1 MAINSL
7 FKERHKK
14 IHMVGIGGI
23 GMSGIARILM
33 QSGFMVS
40 GSDLVKSPEVQNLQS
55 LGAQIFL
62 GHDSNNVGDA
72 DVVVYSS
79 AVAKD
84 NPEIIAAQTK
94 NVPLISRAL
103 MLAEIM
109 RLRCGIAIVGSH
121 GKTTTTSLIG
131 TLMHEKGLDPTVIIG
146 GIVNHFGTNARLGS
160 SQFMVTEADES
171 DGTFLHL
178 SPTIAVVTNIDAEHL
193 DYYPGGINEISH
205 KVVGFLNNLP
215 FYGLAVVCSDDP
227 PIKAMLPQIN
237 RRVITY
243 GLSDDAT
250 YQAKHI
256 TAQQFHTSFDLIKQG
271 DFIARIQLAMVG
283 EHNVLN
289 TLAAIAVLEE
299 IGIGAENLIETLGRF
314 NGVKRRFSPIAHTK
328 NYLVIDDY
336 AHHPTEI
343 KSVLHAARAAFPG
356 RTIRVLFQ
364 PHRYSRTRDLMLEF
378 AHAFEQCDSL
388 AITDIYSAGE
398 APLDGVSTP
407 HLIGAIRAE
416 TGRTAHYAKTP
427 DDGSEHIVSLVEPH
441 DIIFTLGAGSIT
453 HAAPKIAQ
461 LLEDKFGS

>member
-14 IHMVGIGGI
+14 IHLVGIGGI

-40 GSDLVKSPEVQNLQS
+40 GSDLVASPEVQNLQS
-55 LGAQIFL
+55 MGAQIFL
-62 GHDSNNVGDA
+62 GHDGSNVGDA

-79 AVAKD
+79 AVAKN
-84 NPEIIAAQTK
+84 NPEVLAAQSK
-94 NVPLISRAL
+94 NIPIISRAL

-146 GIVNHFGTNARLGS
+146 GIVNHFGTNARLGL

-193 DYYPGGINEISH
+193 DFYPGGIKEISQ
-205 KVVGFLNNLP
+205 KVIGFLNNLP
-215 FYGLAVVCSDDP
+215 FYGLAVVCTDDA
-227 PIKAMLPQIN
+227 PIRAILPHIN
-237 RRVITY
+237 RRVTTY
-243 GLSDDAT
+243 GFADDAT
-250 YQAKHI
+250 YQAKNI
-256 TAQQFHTSFDLIKQG
+256 TAKPFQTSFDLIKQG
-271 DFIARIQLAMVG
+271 GFIARIQLAMVG
-283 EHNVLN
+283 HHNVLN
-289 TLAAIAVLEE
+289 ALAAIAVLEE
-299 IGIGAENLIETLGRF
+299 IGIGAENLVETLGQF
-314 NGVKRRFSPIAHTK
+314 NGVKRRFSPIACTK
-328 NYLVIDDY
+328 DYLVIDDY

-343 KSVLHAARAAFPG
+343 KSVLRAASAAFPG
-356 RTIRVLFQ
+356 RSVRVLFQ
-364 PHRYSRTRDLMLEF
+364 PHRYSRTRDLMFEF
-378 AHAFEQCDSL
+378 SRAFEQCDSL
-388 AITDIYSAGE
+388 AITDIYGAGE
-398 APLDGVSTP
+398 APLDGVSTH
-407 HLIGAIRAE
+407 HLIEAIKAE
-416 TGRTAHYAKTP
+416 TGLHAHHATTLEE
-427 DDGSEHIVSLVEPH
+427 GTEHIVALAESN

-461 LLEDKFGS
+461 LLEHKFGS